1 MKLKFVEKRHEC
13 DTIYSFIFEPKE
25 AMTWEAGQYINY
37 TLSGIPPA
45 DADRLFTIA
54 SAPSEG
60 HVRLT
65 TFIGESQFKQK
76 LAILEPGAEVEV
88 DQLGGDFVWQDDPV
102 KKLYI
107 AGGLGITPF
116 RSSIV
121 ERANQGLP
129 NTATLLWAGQDE
141 QCPFLEEIT
150 QLADKDD
157 ELTLVR
163 SIGERLNA
171 ENIREKVADIE
182 DRLIYIAGSQQFVE
196 SIGES
201 LHESGIPK
209 GRIKYDW
216 FDGYTGTLV

>member
-13 DTIYSFIFEPKE
+13 DTIYSFIFESQEPM
-25 AMTWEAGQYINY
+25 AWEAGQYINY
-37 TLSGIPPA
+37 TLSDIPPA

-76 LAILEPGAEVEV
+76 LAVLEPGTEVDV
-88 DQLGGDFVWQDDPV
+88 DQLGGDFVWQDEPV
-102 KKLYI
+102 KKFYI

-121 ERANQGLP
+121 ERVNQGLP
-129 NTATLLWAGQDE
+129 NTVTLLWAGQDE

-150 QLADKDD
+150 QLANKDD
-157 ELTLVR
+157 EMTLIR

-171 ENIREKVADIE
+171 QNIRKKVADIE

-196 SIGES
+196 SIGED

-209 GRIKYDW
+209 DRIKYDW
-216 FDGYTGTLV
+216 FDGYTGYLV